1 MLEKIASAAD
11 LKGVLVK
18 TASVVRRQDARIRE
32 LEAENAA
39 FRRKAELEKIAHE
52 GVTRGVVDD
61 PDNFVGRWAHDD
73 TPLEVLADFV
83 ERTTPGVPL
92 GELGEGHEKVA
103 GSGSDVLST
112 FLSTQD
118 PGSY

>member
-1 MLEKIASAAD
+1 MLEKIANAND
-11 LKGVLVK
+11 LQGFLVK
-18 TASVVRRQDARIRE
+18 TASVVRRQDQRIQQ

-61 PDNFVGRWAHDD
+61 PDTFVGRWANDD
-73 TPLEVLADFV
+73 TPLEVLSDFV

-92 GELGEGHEKVA
+92 GEIGEGHEKVA
-103 GSGSDVLST
+103 GAEGDVLSN
-112 FLSTQD
+112 FLTTQD